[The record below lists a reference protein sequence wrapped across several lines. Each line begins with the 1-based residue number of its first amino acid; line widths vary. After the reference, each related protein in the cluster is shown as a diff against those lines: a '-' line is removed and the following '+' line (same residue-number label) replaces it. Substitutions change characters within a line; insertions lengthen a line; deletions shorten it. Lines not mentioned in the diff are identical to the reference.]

1 MVEKIIKKYICELK
15 IEDIHDFALK
25 NDIVLT
31 NEEAKIIYDYI
42 KKDWEIIV
50 FGDEKIVLNEA
61 KKVLEEKTYNK
72 LTELI
77 SFYKEKYKRYL

>member
-1 MVEKIIKKYICELK
+1 MVEKIIRKYICELK

-42 KKDWEIIV
+42 KKDWEIIA